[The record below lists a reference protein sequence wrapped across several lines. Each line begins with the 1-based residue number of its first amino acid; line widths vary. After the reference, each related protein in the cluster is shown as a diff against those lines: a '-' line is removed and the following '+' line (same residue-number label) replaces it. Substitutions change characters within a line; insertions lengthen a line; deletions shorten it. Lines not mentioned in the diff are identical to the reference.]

1 MTEKNGPKELVNFAG
16 AAEDAIAEAV
26 RAYREAGF
34 TDIALVH
41 LGGGHQETFLKGAAQ
56 PLLDLAAPNPS
67 DEREKT

>member
-26 RAYREAGF
+26 RAYREAG
-34 TDIALVH
+34 I
-41 LGGGHQETFLKGAAQ
+41 
-56 PLLDLAAPNPS
+56 APNPS